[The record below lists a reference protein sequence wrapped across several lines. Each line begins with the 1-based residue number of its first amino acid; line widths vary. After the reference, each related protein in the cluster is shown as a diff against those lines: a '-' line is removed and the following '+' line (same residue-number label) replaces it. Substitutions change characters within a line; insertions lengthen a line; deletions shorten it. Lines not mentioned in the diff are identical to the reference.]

1 MMIGDLPELG
11 NLFGEND
18 DEEEITS
25 EHTHSEGSIEL
36 SERDIYIFLS
46 KGDDKWISVNYLDI
60 APSGIGLHVMLPVQ
74 MKFTPDELKNM
85 HIKFEKKVKNSIKTL
100 KETPV
105 MVRWQER
112 DQVSGRMKL
121 GIHFHGDVK
130 SEAHIR
136 EILKTLQE
144 QHS

>member
-1 MMIGDLPELG
+1 MISDLPELG
-11 NLFGEND
+11 DLFGENKE
-18 DEEEITS
+18 DETTS
-25 EHTHSEGSIEL
+25 ENIRNENTIKL
-36 SERDIYIFLS
+36 SDKDIYIFLS

-74 MKFTPDELKNM
+74 IEFTLDELKNM
-85 HIKFEKKVKNSIKTL
+85 YVKFEKKVKNSTKTL
-100 KETPV
+100 KEAPV

-121 GIHFHGDVK
+121 GLHFHGDIK
-130 SEAHIR
+130 SESHIK

-144 QHS
+144 QHE